1 MSINILN
8 FKALVGAFNKDKALV
23 GKLRNFAKVLCQ
35 LYAAY
40 ICIVCCV
47 VWPVSAPAG
56 FCEDYIWVTMS
67 GHCECARAAG
77 NTMQRVHTVQGSC
90 CFICRY
96 WHGAQCGSGTLRG
109 QRPCHTVTSAFSS
122 QYLIRLPPNSYF
134 LIVDKKYRTAPPV
147 SQSRAHIY
155 ANPPFSNFHHQLGPI
170 QQSITLGWL
179 GWAGLGWSP

>member
-56 FCEDYIWVTMS
+56 FCEDYIRVTMS

-90 CFICRY
+90 FICRY
-96 WHGAQCGSGTLRG
+96 WHGAQCGSEVRDHVTLH
-109 QRPCHTVTSAFSS
+109 CHFSL
-122 QYLIRLPPNSYF
+122 QLQLPILDTFASEF
-134 LIVDKKYRTAPPV
+134 LFL
-147 SQSRAHIY
+147 
-155 ANPPFSNFHHQLGPI
+155 NC
-170 QQSITLGWL
+170 
-179 GWAGLGWSP
+179 